1 MRGRLLWGGFLMQL
15 TEIRIAGFGGQG
27 VILSAI
33 VVGKAASI
41 FEGDFATM
49 TQSFGPEARG
59 GACSAQVI
67 LSDSPILYPYVT
79 RPDILIV
86 MSQEAYGKFAPE
98 LKEGGMLVIEQDLV
112 RVGDLP
118 VSTKVFSCPATR
130 LAEELGKRMV
140 LNIVMVGF
148 FAAVTNLVKPE
159 SLRQA
164 VGDSVPPAFKELNL
178 KAFDKGYQYG
188 KTRLSGE
195 AATAEESESDVKSL
209 EVH

>member
-1 MRGRLLWGGFLMQL
+1 MQL

-27 VILSAI
+27 VIMSAQ

-41 FEGDFATM
+41 FEGGFATM

-67 LSDSPILYPYVT
+67 LSDTPVLYPYVT
-79 RPDILIV
+79 RPDILVV
-86 MSQEAYGKFAPE
+86 MSQEAYTKFSPE
-98 LKEGGMLVIEQDLV
+98 LKPRGMLVIEQDLV
-112 RVGDLP
+112 RVGDIP
-118 VSTKVFSCPATR
+118 AGTRVFSCPATR

-148 FAAVTNLVKPE
+148 FAAVAGLLKPE

-164 VGDSVPPAFKELNL
+164 VADSVPPAFKDLNL
-178 KAFDKGYQYG
+178 KAFDKGFDYG
-188 KTRLSGE
+188 MTKVHNPETHE
-195 AATAEESESDVKSL
+195 TAEDEEVKAITGAN
-209 EVH
+209 